1 VDAIRFEIARSA
13 ERSYDSL
20 RLADMQKMFMITDRA
35 ALLSFIESNSK
46 GKIGW
51 QVRGDRLH
59 FTKEKREVSEIPSL
73 KMMNIALDY
82 ATELNRII

>member
-1 VDAIRFEIARSA
+1 
-13 ERSYDSL
+13 
-20 RLADMQKMFMITDRA
+20 MT
-35 ALLSFIESNSK
+35 FIESNSK

-59 FTKEKREVSEIPSL
+59 FAKEKREVSEIPSL
-73 KMMNIALDY
+73 KMMNVALDY